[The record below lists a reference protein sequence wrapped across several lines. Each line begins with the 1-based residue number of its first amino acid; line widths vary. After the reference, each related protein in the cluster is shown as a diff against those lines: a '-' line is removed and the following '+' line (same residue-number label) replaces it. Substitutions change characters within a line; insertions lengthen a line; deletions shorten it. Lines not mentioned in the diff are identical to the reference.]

1 MIKKGL
7 KSLLPTLK
15 ERKRYLAFEVIS
27 KEKIGNFSSISSAVW
42 AKTKEFLGELGL
54 AKAGIWLLPDKWNSS
69 KQTGIIRVSHKHV
82 NELKASLALIKNIDN
97 FPVIVRSIGVS
108 GMLNKTERFMMN

>member
-1 MIKKGL
+1 
-7 KSLLPTLK
+7 LPTLK

-27 KEKIGNFSSISSAVW
+27 KEKMDNFSSISSAVL

-69 KQTGIIRVSHKHV
+69 RQTGIIRVSHKYL
-82 NELKASLALIKNIDN
+82 NELKTSLALIKNIDN
-97 FPVIVRSIGVS
+97 SQVIFRSIGVS
-108 GMLNKTERFMMN
+108 GMLNKTKRFMIN